1 MVARSA
7 VAAGGKQSG
16 NTVEVFFSL
25 SPIAFDMHFV
35 FFFLPSLFCFVLGGW
50 GGRGVSWHHYDIW
63 PASYLMPPFLIPS
76 KRENK

>member
-1 MVARSA
+1 
-7 VAAGGKQSG
+7 
-16 NTVEVFFSL
+16 
-25 SPIAFDMHFV
+25 MHFV

-50 GGRGVSWHHYDIW
+50 VGRGVSWHHYDIW